1 MAAIGMRVVIGSY
14 GLVMLLVAWQAW
26 QAKQGNPLFNQLTA
40 LAAVLVLTAAVIP
53 DKVNAVIV
61 LLIGLLGLSAV
72 AWLNGVAMYGKPHV
86 RHHVV
91 RLLVHLVL
99 FGFAVWL
106 L

>member
-1 MAAIGMRVVIGSY
+1 MAAIGMRVVIGGY
-14 GLVMLLVAWQAW
+14 GFVMLLVAWQAW

-61 LLIGLLGLSAV
+61 LLGLSAV